1 MRGLSNAPI
10 QWRQRLCHLSAE
22 ALQRSRSLVPKRDP
36 LCGRGRGR
44 VGSWEWETAQDP
56 LLQGPPN
63 SLQGAPPA
71 HFEEGEAEAPKDWDT
86 SQLGKPAGGALG
98 HTDLGS
104 NVPAHTA
111 VPQFPH
117 LWG

>member
-1 MRGLSNAPI
+1 MGAGNGGQLRTP
-10 QWRQRLCHLSAE
+10 CCK
-22 ALQRSRSLVPKRDP
+22 ALPT
-36 LCGRGRGR
+36 G
-44 VGSWEWETAQDP
+44 
-56 LLQGPPN
+56 
-63 SLQGAPPA
+63 LQGAPPA